1 MLNKQIPE
9 NGMNLGSL
17 EALGQRLE
25 EVTLPAVQAANAENY
40 EQEQMK
46 ARRLRRQTRLS
57 RQTSRQTGGWTTRL
71 W

>member
-9 NGMNLGSL
+9 NEMDLGNLT
-17 EALGQRLE
+17 ALDPRLAGA
-25 EVTLPAVQAANAENY
+25 TLPTTPAANAENY

-46 ARRLRRQTRLS
+46 ARRLRRQTRMS
-57 RQTSRQTGGWTTRL
+57 RQTSGQIGGWTTRL

>member
-9 NGMNLGSL
+9 NEMDLGNLT
-17 EALGQRLE
+17 ALDQRLE
-25 EVTLPAVQAANAENY
+25 GTTLHTIPAANAENY

-46 ARRLRRQTRLS
+46 ARRLRRQTRMS
-57 RQTSRQTGGWTTRL
+57 RQSSGQIGGWTSRL